1 MQSSNIVNQAIDDY
15 NILTK
20 SQKTILKS
28 LIQLSVNN
36 EVIITIEELSK
47 INQITRATVT
57 AALELFSKK
66 NIITIPNTTGVRFS
80 SCIINQAKIEEIVQ
94 HYNNKSKLL

>member
-20 SQKTILKS
+20 SQKKILKS

-66 NIITIPNTTGVRFS
+66 NIIT
-80 SCIINQAKIEEIVQ
+80 
-94 HYNNKSKLL
+94 

>member
-20 SQKTILKS
+20 SQKKILKS

-36 EVIITIEELSK
+36 EVII
-47 INQITRATVT
+47 
-57 AALELFSKK
+57 
-66 NIITIPNTTGVRFS
+66 IPRCT
-80 SCIINQAKIEEIVQ
+80 
-94 HYNNKSKLL
+94 

>member
-20 SQKTILKS
+20 SQKKILKS
-28 LIQLSVNN
+28 LIQLSVND

>member
-20 SQKTILKS
+20 SQKKILKS

-66 NIITIPNTTGVRFS
+66 NI
-80 SCIINQAKIEEIVQ
+80 KIGRAHV
-94 HYNNKSKLL
+94 

>member
-15 NILTK
+15 NLLTK
-20 SQKTILKS
+20 SQKKILKS

-36 EVIITIEELSK
+36 EVVITIEELSK
-47 INQITRATVT
+47 INQTTRATVT

-66 NIITIPNTTGVRFS
+66 TIITIPDTTGVRFS
-80 SCIINQAKIEEIVQ
+80 SCVINQDKIEEIVQ

>member
-15 NILTK
+15 NLLTK
-20 SQKTILKS
+20 SQKKILKS
-28 LIQLSVNN
+28 LILLSVNN

-47 INQITRATVT
+47 INQTTRATVT
-57 AALELFSKK
+57 AALSLFSKI
-66 NIITIPNTTGVRFS
+66 NIITIPDTTGVRFS
-80 SCIINQAKIEEIVQ
+80 TCIINQTKIEEIVQ

>member
-15 NILTK
+15 NLLTK
-20 SQKTILKS
+20 SQKKILKS

-47 INQITRATVT
+47 INQVTRATVT
-57 AALELFSKK
+57 TALELFSKK
-66 NIITIPNTTGVRFS
+66 NIIIIPDTTGIRFS
-80 SCIINQAKIEEIVQ
+80 SCVINHTKIEEIVQ

>member
-15 NILTK
+15 SILTK
-20 SQKTILKS
+20 SQKKILKS

>member
-15 NILTK
+15 NLLTK
-20 SQKTILKS
+20 SQKKILKS

-57 AALELFSKK
+57 AALALFSKI
-66 NIITIPNTTGVRFS
+66 NIITIPDTTGVRFS
-80 SCIINQAKIEEIVQ
+80 SCVINPTKIEEIVQ